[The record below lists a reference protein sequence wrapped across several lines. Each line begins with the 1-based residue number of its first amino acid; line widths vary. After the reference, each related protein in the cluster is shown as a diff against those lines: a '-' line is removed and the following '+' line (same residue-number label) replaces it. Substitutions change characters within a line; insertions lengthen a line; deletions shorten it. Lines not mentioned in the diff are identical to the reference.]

1 MPIEAAVATL
11 VCVIA
16 IVAVA
21 TALGFFFFQAAP
33 TANAAVS
40 ISDSFVVRCHLD
52 WGIIMAFEDD
62 VELSIIQEG
71 GVEVTNT

>member
-21 TALGFFFFQAAP
+21 TALGLFFQAAP

>member
-21 TALGFFFFQAAP
+21 AALGFFQAAP
-33 TANAAVS
+33 TANVAVS
-40 ISDSFVVRCHLD
+40 ISDSFVVRCHLG
-52 WGIIMAFEDD
+52 WGIIMLFEGDG
-62 VELSIIQEG
+62 EL
-71 GVEVTNT
+71 